1 MCIFSGAV
9 IHVGKTKLYVSCS
22 KDCKRQ
28 LTVYSNQ
35 VNSPAANAMILA
47 VPNPES
53 IEFVDLSTYPQLF
66 DDLKRCFAAPPAAR
80 SLAVSSS
87 SSKEA
92 PLVVHDVGSYR
103 ASIAMTAADLERAD
117 TSVFSMPAGLRDL
130 LETHYAGKGL
140 GFVVCQLKDGNHDYH
155 PFAYSHNV
163 AADDA
168 LFVPTLHYHAH
179 PGQAPPSKPGA
190 DWDHEI
196 YVAGAHPTAIKSDRR
211 FVETSPV
218 QWEHLPEEFRWAAD
232 AKLAVEVITDPR
244 RPNKDI
250 TYALQ
255 LRDGSASAKSA
266 AGATATGGGSSSDS
280 TRKPA
285 TAGGSKAAAGAGG
298 AGSAGRT
305 STGAGV
311 GTIGKPGI
319 GAGAG
324 TSATAGRKG
333 AEKK

>member
-1 MCIFSGAV
+1 MCMFSRAV

-22 KDCKRQ
+22 KDHKRQ

-66 DDLKRCFAAPPAAR
+66 NDLKRCFAAPPAAR
-80 SLAVSSS
+80 SRSLAS
-87 SSKEA
+87 SSKDA
-92 PLVVHDVGSYR
+92 RLVVHDVGSFR
-103 ASIAMTAADLERAD
+103 ASIALSAEDLDRAD
-117 TSVFSMPAGLRDL
+117 PSVFTMPAGLCDL
-130 LETHYAGKGL
+130 LETHYAGKGM

-168 LFVPTLHYHAH
+168 LFVPTLHYHEH
-179 PGQAPPSKPGA
+179 PGKAPSSKPGA

-196 YVAGAHPTAIKSDRR
+196 YVAGAHPTAIKSDRT
-211 FVETSPV
+211 FVETTPV
-218 QWEHLPEEFRWAAD
+218 QWKHLPEEFRWAAE
-232 AKLAVEVITDPR
+232 AELAVEVITDPR

-255 LRDGSASAKSA
+255 SRDGSVSAAKLA
-266 AGATATGGGSSSDS
+266 AGAAAGGESSGESTGKPATGGGS
-280 TRKPA
+280 KI
-285 TAGGSKAAAGAGG
+285 AAGAGSATTRARTGTSGKTGTSAG
-298 AGSAGRT
+298 AGSFAVAGGK
-305 STGAGV
+305 GA
-311 GTIGKPGI
+311 
-319 GAGAG
+319 A
-324 TSATAGRKG
+324 
-333 AEKK
+333 AEKKSLL